1 MSYTLLIHII
11 GESALMCEAEQL
23 PNPSDSTIT
32 VTHLRQR
39 DGKEVSMV
47 DSNATSFIFPWSRV
61 SIVSTRSASPEL
73 TRLSTI
79 PSVENVFVIRME
91 P

>member
-1 MSYTLLIHII
+1 MSYTLLIHVI

-61 SIVSTRSASPEL
+61 NFIEILGSEEEEEIVG
-73 TRLSTI
+73 
-79 PSVENVFVIRME
+79 FVRD
-91 P
+91 

>member
-1 MSYTLLIHII
+1 MSYTLLIHVI
-11 GESALMCEAEQL
+11 GEAALMCEAEQL

-61 SIVSTRSASPEL
+61 NFIEILGAEEEEEIVGFARD
-73 TRLSTI
+73 
-79 PSVENVFVIRME
+79 
-91 P
+91 

>member
-1 MSYTLLIHII
+1 MSYTLLIHLI
-11 GESALMCEAEQL
+11 GEAALMCEAEQL

-61 SIVSTRSASPEL
+61 NFIEILGSEEEEEIVGFARD
-73 TRLSTI
+73 
-79 PSVENVFVIRME
+79 
-91 P
+91 

>member
-39 DGKEVSMV
+39 DGKEVSMI

-61 SIVSTRSASPEL
+61 NFIEILGAEEEEEIVG
-73 TRLSTI
+73 
-79 PSVENVFVIRME
+79 FVRD
-91 P
+91 

>member
-1 MSYTLLIHII
+1 MSYTLLIHVI
-11 GESALMCEAEQL
+11 GEAALMCEAEQL

-39 DGKEVSMV
+39 DGKEVSMI

-61 SIVSTRSASPEL
+61 NFIEILGSEEEEIVG
-73 TRLSTI
+73 
-79 PSVENVFVIRME
+79 FVRD
-91 P
+91 

>member
-1 MSYTLLIHII
+1 MSYTLLIHVI

-61 SIVSTRSASPEL
+61 NFIEILGAEEEEEIVGFARD
-73 TRLSTI
+73 
-79 PSVENVFVIRME
+79 
-91 P
+91 

>member
-1 MSYTLLIHII
+1 MSYTLLIHLI
-11 GESALMCEAEQL
+11 GEAALMCEAEQL

-39 DGKEVSMV
+39 DGKEVSMI

-61 SIVSTRSASPEL
+61 NFIEILGAEEEEEIVGFARD
-73 TRLSTI
+73 
-79 PSVENVFVIRME
+79 
-91 P
+91 